1 MKRFLS
7 ILFLQLFLLNVHTA
21 GAAGMQQPQVTAD
34 TTINEAEE
42 DEAIEDIL
50 KKRTPPPKEKVQ
62 YFSQVTKYG
71 FKNLFAKYNYNPLLP
86 YSSQIN
92 PNAESYMQDYLNA
105 HSKSLLQ
112 MKNWGQPYFNLID
125 NILSQYGL
133 PRELKYVAVIESN
146 LKTGATS
153 WVGAAG
159 PWQFMPETARQYGL
173 VVNGYIDE
181 RRDYIKS
188 THAAARYL
196 LNSYKVYHDWLLVL
210 ASYNGGLGNVN
221 KAIRNSGSKNFWS
234 LQYYLPGE
242 SRNYVKKFIATHYV
256 MEGSGGVTTAGGS
269 FNPSFD
275 IGGGA
280 NPYDIKPNLT
290 DEEKEFATTQSITG
304 KFNSLIISKNLAM
317 DIVTFNRY
325 NPDFDNMMSL
335 NGNYDLRLPSDKMQ
349 LFLANKYVILNECV
363 QLLLGDSPEP
373 PQNQPTTYPSP
384 KKKKRK
390 DYSSTFIIADAFNR
404 LSSYSNTGLLL

>member
-1 MKRFLS
+1 MLLLPGAKAGS
-7 ILFLQLFLLNVHTA
+7 TTEIQL
-21 GAAGMQQPQVTAD
+21 PQLTSD
-34 TTINEAEE
+34 TTIINEAVE
-42 DEAIEDIL
+42 DELIEDVL

-71 FKNLFAKYNYNPLLP
+71 FKNLFAKYNYNPALP
-86 YSSQIN
+86 YSSQVN

-112 MKNWGQPYFNLID
+112 MKSWGLPYFNLID

-173 VVNGYIDE
+173 VVNAFIDE
-181 RRDYIKS
+181 RRDYVKS

-210 ASYNGGLGNVN
+210 ASYNGGMGNVN
-221 KAIRNSGSKNFWS
+221 KAMRNSGSKNFWS

-256 MEGSGGVTTAGGS
+256 MEGNGGVTTQATGG
-269 FNPSFD
+269 FD

-280 NPYDIKPNLT
+280 NPYDIKRNLT
-290 DEEKEFATTQSITG
+290 EEEREFASTQSITG
-304 KFNSLIISKNLAM
+304 KFNSLIISKNLSM
-317 DIVTFNRY
+317 DIVSFNRY
-325 NPDFDNMMSL
+325 NPDFDNMMSI

-363 QLLLGDSPEP
+363 QLLLGDNPEP
-373 PQNQPTTYPSP
+373 PPNQSTTYPSP
-384 KKKKRK
+384 KKSKRK
-390 DYSSTFIIADAFNR
+390 SGR
-404 LSSYSNTGLLL
+404 

>member
-1 MKRFLS
+1 MKRLLS
-7 ILFLQLFLLNVHTA
+7 IFFLQFFLIIVHTA
-21 GAAGMQQPQVTAD
+21 GAVEMQQPQVTAD

-86 YSSQIN
+86 YSSQVN

-159 PWQFMPETARQYGL
+159 PWQFMPATARQYGL
-173 VVNGYIDE
+173 VVNAYVDE
-181 RRDYIKS
+181 RRDYVKS

-256 MEGSGGVTTAGGS
+256 MESSGGVTTQTKGG
-269 FNPSFD
+269 FEM
-275 IGGGA
+275 GGGA
-280 NPYDIKPNLT
+280 NPYDIKPNLS
-290 DEEKEFATTQSITG
+290 DEEKEFASTQSITG
-304 KFNSLIISKNLAM
+304 KFNSLVISKNLAM

-325 NPDFDNMMSL
+325 NPDFDNLMSI

-363 QLLLGDSPEP
+363 QLLLGNSPEP
-373 PQNQPTTYPSP
+373 PPNQSTTYPSP
-384 KKKKRK
+384 KKGKRK
-390 DYSSTFIIADAFNR
+390 SK
-404 LSSYSNTGLLL
+404 

>member
-1 MKRFLS
+1 MKRLVS
-7 ILFLQLFLLNVHTA
+7 ILFLQLFLLTVHTVSA
-21 GAAGMQQPQVTAD
+21 TEMQQPQVTTD
-34 TTINEAEE
+34 TTITNEVEE

-86 YSSQIN
+86 YSSQVN

-159 PWQFMPETARQYGL
+159 PWQFMPQTAREYGL
-173 VVNGYIDE
+173 VVNAYVDE

-234 LQYYLPGE
+234 LQYHLPGE

-269 FNPSFD
+269 FNPTFD
-275 IGGGA
+275 LGGGA
-280 NPYDIKPNLT
+280 NPYDTKPNLS
-290 DEEKEFATTQSITG
+290 DEEKEFASTQSITG
-304 KFNSLIISKNLAM
+304 KFNSLVIAKNLAM

-325 NPDFDNMMSL
+325 NPAFDNMMSI

-363 QLLLGDSPEP
+363 QLLLGNSSEP
-373 PQNQPTTYPSP
+373 PPNQSTTYPSP
-384 KKKKRK
+384 KKGKRK
-390 DYSSTFIIADAFNR
+390 TK
-404 LSSYSNTGLLL
+404 